1 MAAIRTI
8 NKHYHLDYYDE
19 SGRRHRVALGI
30 KASKE
35 NYKLAVIELKKIE
48 YELSAGIYL
57 EKQKRDKANKN
68 IEEGFDEF
76 IKTKKSVSERYH
88 NRL

>member
-1 MAAIRTI
+1 MASIRKI
-8 NKHYHLDYYDE
+8 NNHYHIDYYDE
-19 SGRRHRVALGI
+19 AGKRHRVALGI

-35 NYKLAVIELKKIE
+35 NYKLAVLELKKIE

-68 IEEGFDEF
+68 MEDAYDAF
-76 IKTKKSVSERYH
+76 IKTKNKIK
-88 NRL
+88 